1 VQDARLALAYASANF
16 YHHPSKKMMLIGVT
30 GTDGK
35 TTTCHLIHSIISHY
49 GSAGLMG
56 TVGNIILG
64 REQKA
69 VRTTPEALELN
80 QDLDR
85 LLQGGA
91 HAAVIE
97 VSSHA
102 LALHRTDLL
111 DFDIAVF
118 TNLGQDHLDFHLD
131 MESYFKAK
139 ARLFLDMK
147 PEGCCI
153 LNIDDPMGVRLR
165 EKVGSSVVSYSLK
178 DKSADVYGELILVGI
193 DGIRMNIGYDNCLID
208 ISSPLFGIPNAYN
221 ILAAVATAL
230 RTNCTIPIIKRTLK
244 EFSGVKGRFQKID
257 CGKFTVI
264 IDYAHTPQAIS
275 NLLKTLRPLTKGRL
289 HILFGCGGNRDKE
302 KRPLMGAN
310 AETEADVVYIT
321 TDNPRWEAPQEIIKQ
336 IISGMKNPAQAN
348 VIPDRTEAIITAL
361 DAANEGDVIAIA
373 GKGHEDYQEILGVF
387 HHFDDREVVEQWIKK
402 SIS

>member
-1 VQDARLALAYASANF
+1 
-16 YHHPSKKMMLIGVT
+16 
-30 GTDGK
+30 
-35 TTTCHLIHSIISHY
+35 
-49 GSAGLMG
+49 
-56 TVGNIILG
+56 
-64 REQKA
+64 
-69 VRTTPEALELN
+69 
-80 QDLDR
+80 
-85 LLQGGA
+85 
-91 HAAVIE
+91 
-97 VSSHA
+97 
-102 LALHRTDLL
+102 
-111 DFDIAVF
+111 
-118 TNLGQDHLDFHLD
+118 
-131 MESYFKAK
+131 
-139 ARLFLDMK
+139 
-147 PEGCCI
+147 
-153 LNIDDPMGVRLR
+153 
-165 EKVGSSVVSYSLK
+165 
-178 DKSADVYGELILVGI
+178 
-193 DGIRMNIGYDNCLID
+193 
-208 ISSPLFGIPNAYN
+208 
-221 ILAAVATAL
+221 LAAVATAL

-244 EFSGVKGRFQKID
+244 EFSGVKSRFQKID